1 MGVRGAVLIGL
12 IYLSDLSAGCRQ
24 SAAVA
29 AAPLT
34 PVGVSAI
41 GTHTVGN
48 RTPYSASIVP
58 YSQVDLAFKSGGYVE
73 SILQVRGADGRMRN
87 IQEGDRVT
95 RGTVLA
101 RVRES
106 DYIANVNVA
115 RAQLAQAQAAFEQA
129 RLDFDRT
136 DALFRTDSVTTP
148 QYDAAKARLDSTTA
162 SVNSAASGL
171 SQAETALNDCSIRAP
186 LDAWVI
192 KRNVEVGSL
201 VGQSAAGFTLAET
214 RLVKAVFGVPDL
226 VVGSLKLGQPQA
238 ITTVAATGHDS
249 GHFSGRITAIAPAA
263 DPQTRTFSIEVTV
276 SNDGNVLR
284 PGMIATLMLSGPR
297 EPDPVP
303 VLPLSAVVRAAGN
316 PNAFGVFVVEQRGDR
331 FFARARTVELGV
343 AYGNVIGLESGLEAG
358 ARVIVTGAT
367 QVRDGQQVRV
377 LP

>member
-1 MGVRGAVLIGL
+1 MGTRGVVLIGL
-12 IYLSDLSAGCRQ
+12 IFLSDLSVGCRRND
-24 SAAVA
+24 VMA
-29 AAPLT
+29 AAALT
-34 PVGVSAI
+34 PVGVSTI
-41 GTHTVGN
+41 GTRNVGN
-48 RTPYSASIVP
+48 RTPYSAGIVP

-87 IQEGDRVT
+87 IQDGDWVA

-106 DYIANVNVA
+106 DYVANVNVA
-115 RAQLAQAQAAFEQA
+115 KAQLAQARATLEQA
-129 RLDFDRT
+129 RLDFERT

-148 QYDAAKARLDSTTA
+148 QYDAARARLDSATA
-162 SVNSAASGL
+162 GVSGATSGL

-201 VGQSAAGFTLAET
+201 VGQAALGFSLAET

-226 VVGSLKLGQPQA
+226 VVGSLKLGAPQV
-238 ITTVAATGHDS
+238 ITTAAATGR
-249 GHFSGRITAIAPAA
+249 FNGRITAIAPAA
-263 DPQTRTFSIEVTV
+263 DPRTRTFSIEVTV
-276 SNDGNVLR
+276 SNAGNVLR
-284 PGMIATLMLSGPR
+284 PGMIATLVLSGFR
-297 EPDPVP
+297 EADPVP
-303 VLPLSAVVRAAGN
+303 VLPLSAVVRAVDN
-316 PNAFGVFVVEQRGDR
+316 PNAFGVFVVEQRGDQ

-343 AYGNVIGLESGLEAG
+343 AYGNVIGLESGLKPGE
-358 ARVIVTGAT
+358 RIIVSGAT

>member
-1 MGVRGAVLIGL
+1 MGARGLVLIPL
-12 IYLSDLSAGCRQ
+12 ICLSDLSAGCRQ

-41 GTHTVGN
+41 GTHKVGN
-48 RTPYSASIVP
+48 RTPYSAGIVP

-73 SILQVRGADGRMRN
+73 SILRVRGADGRVRN
-87 IQEGDRVT
+87 IQEGDWVA

-106 DYIANVNVA
+106 DYVANVNA
-115 RAQLAQAQAAFEQA
+115 AKAQLAQAEAQLEQA

-136 DALFRTDSVTTP
+136 EALFRTDSVTSP
-148 QYDAAKARLDSTTA
+148 QFDTAKARLDSTRA
-162 SVNSAASGL
+162 GVNSAASGL
-171 SQAETALNDCSIRAP
+171 NQAETALNDCALRAP

-201 VGQSAAGFTLAET
+201 VGQAALGFSLADT

-226 VVGSLKLGQPQA
+226 VVGSLKLGEPQVIA
-238 ITTVAATGHDS
+238 TAAATGR
-249 GHFSGRITAIAPAA
+249 FNGRITAIARAA
-263 DPQTRTFSIEVTV
+263 DPQTRTFSIEVTI
-276 SNDGNVLR
+276 SNAGNVLR

-297 EPDPVP
+297 EADTLP
-303 VLPLSAVVRAAGN
+303 VLPLSAVVRAADD
-316 PNAFGVFVVEQRGDR
+316 PSAFGVFVVEQRGDQ

-343 AYGNVIGLESGLEAG
+343 AYGNVIGLESGVKPGE
-358 ARVIVTGAT
+358 RIIVTGAT